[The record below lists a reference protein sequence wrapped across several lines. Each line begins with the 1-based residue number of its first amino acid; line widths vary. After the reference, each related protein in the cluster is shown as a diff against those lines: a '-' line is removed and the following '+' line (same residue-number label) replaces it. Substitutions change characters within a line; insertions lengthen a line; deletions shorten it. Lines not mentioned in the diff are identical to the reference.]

1 MVCTCFVQGWYK
13 VGIYAWEWSLHT
25 KHFTPFVLLTQC
37 EQGCIQKME
46 LGVKRD
52 SLEFRGGYHVSVA
65 YGKLGGGLGNLHQ
78 GDV

>member
-46 LGVKRD
+46 LGIET
-52 SLEFRGGYHVSVA
+52 LWN
-65 YGKLGGGLGNLHQ
+65 LGGATMCLWHMES
-78 GDV
+78 